1 MLTEMLDFA
10 QARRM
15 MVDSQVR
22 TSDVTDPAIIAAML
36 DIPRERFAPD
46 GKADLAYLDI
56 DLPLGAS
63 APGRCML
70 KPMVLSK
77 LVQAAEVADTD
88 RALVVGCG
96 TGYSAAL
103 LARLA
108 ASVVGLEEDASLA
121 RLAAA
126 TLSGLGIAN
135 VVVETGPLN
144 DGAPKRG
151 PYDVMLI
158 EGAVEHIPDA
168 LGEQL
173 SDGGRLVC
181 VLKAGPAGKAML
193 YRRAAGTL
201 SGRPIFEASACAL
214 PAFAAPP
221 AFVF

>member
-22 TSDVTDPAIIAAML
+22 TSDVTDPAIISAML
-36 DIPRERFAPD
+36 EIPRERFAPD
-46 GKADLAYLDI
+46 GKAALAYLDL
-56 DLPLGAS
+56 DLPLTSGQAG
-63 APGRCML
+63 GRCML
-70 KPMVLSK
+70 KPMVLAK
-77 LVQAAEVADTD
+77 LVQAAEVTETS

-108 ASVVGLEEDASLA
+108 ASVVALEEDAALA
-121 RLAAA
+121 RGATS
-126 TLSGLGIAN
+126 TLSSLGIAN
-135 VVVETGPLN
+135 VSLETGPLTG
-144 DGAPKRG
+144 GAPKSA

-168 LGEQL
+168 LTAQL
-173 SDGGRLVC
+173 SDDARLVC
-181 VLKAGPAGKAML
+181 VKAGPAGKAML
-193 YRRAAGTL
+193 YRRAAGVL
-201 SGRPIFEASACAL
+201 SGRPIFEASACVL
-214 PAFAAPP
+214 PAFAAPR